1 MEFDTLLEIT
11 ASDPLFESSLFLSGN
26 VNPNQIRV
34 QLARWVK
41 MGKILQIRR
50 GLYALASPYQKL
62 KPHPFYV
69 ANHLQRASCV
79 SLQSA
84 LSLYGLIPELVSVTT
99 SVTTGRPERLETPLG
114 TYEFRHIKTP
124 LLFGYHLRDF
134 GGQSALV
141 ASPEKALLD
150 LIYLHPVADPTA
162 YLAGLRLQ
170 NTGLLDQNLLIAQAE
185 RFGTPKMR
193 KMAKEILRVISAASA
208 ELEDL

>member
-1 MEFDTLLEIT
+1 MEYDTLLEIT
-11 ASDPLFESSLFLSGN
+11 ASDPLFESSLLFAGD

-41 MGKILQIRR
+41 TGKILRIRR
-50 GLYALASPYQKL
+50 GLYALASPYQKM

-69 ANHLQRASCV
+69 ANHLQRSSYV

-84 LSLYGLIPELVSVTT
+84 LALYGLIPEVLSVTT

-114 TYEFRHIKTP
+114 TYQFWHIKTP

-134 GGQSALV
+134 GGQNALV

-150 LIYLHPVADPTA
+150 LIYLNAVADPA
-162 YLAGLRLQ
+162 AFLAGLRLQ
-170 NTGLLDQNLLIAQAE
+170 NIEQLDHNLLIAQSE
-185 RFGTPKMR
+185 RFGMPKMR
-193 KMAKEILRVISAASA
+193 KMAKEILRLISATAG
-208 ELEDL
+208 EFEDL